1 MIRICIRWGRAGGR
15 RGWGWW

>member
-1 MIRICIRWGRAGGR
+1 MIRIRIRRGRAGGR